1 MAVRAL
7 IKRAAD
13 RWLPGAAYR
22 SLFDLKHF
30 LRPPCYLQRT
40 YSQEGEELIIRRF
53 FHGRSDGFY
62 VDVGAHEPR
71 RYSNTHFLYREGWR
85 GIDIDPNPGCIA
97 RFAKERPRDTHVN
110 VGIGAGC
117 RELRYFMFTAWEL
130 NTFDTA
136 VAARR
141 EREGHQI
148 LKIRSVP
155 VRSLAEVLADNV
167 PSGTVIDVMSVD
179 VEGLDLEVLRSNDW
193 TRFAPRLVLAEVY
206 EKDLRVVM
214 DSELAR
220 FLLDYRYVPVAK
232 TFNTLFFCDSQWF
245 QGELSA

>member
-1 MAVRAL
+1 
-7 IKRAAD
+7 
-13 RWLPGAAYR
+13 
-22 SLFDLKHF
+22 
-30 LRPPCYLQRT
+30 
-40 YSQEGEELIIRRF
+40 
-53 FHGRSDGFY
+53 
-62 VDVGAHEPR
+62 
-71 RYSNTHFLYREGWR
+71 
-85 GIDIDPNPGCIA
+85 
-97 RFAKERPRDTHVN
+97 
-110 VGIGAGC
+110 
-117 RELRYFMFTAWEL
+117 MFTAWEL

-193 TRFAPRLVLAEVY
+193 TRFAPRLVLAKVY

-220 FLLDYRYVPVAK
+220 FLLDRHYVPVAK
-232 TFNTLFFCDSQWF
+232 TFNTLFF
-245 QGELSA
+245 